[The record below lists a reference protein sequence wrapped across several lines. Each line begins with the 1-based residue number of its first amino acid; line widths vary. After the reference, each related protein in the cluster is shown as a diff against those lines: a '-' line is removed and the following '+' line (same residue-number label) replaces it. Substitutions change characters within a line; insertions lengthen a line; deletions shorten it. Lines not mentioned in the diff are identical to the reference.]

1 MEYLKTGG
9 ALFSMKI
16 HFWPIWAKR
25 AQIGPKI
32 IFLNFLSL
40 LKILKSFLGNNLKWK
55 LILLLIFHHQSHIWQ
70 NSGSRFMGQNAVNQ
84 SSEKHG
90 GWSWFFAPADKR
102 KSFQQ
107 IDSIT
112 LGVHSQACPKYPKQ
126 VYNIFAIKK

>member
-1 MEYLKTGG
+1 MEYLKTGR

-55 LILLLIFHHQSHIWQ
+55 LILLLIFHHQSHVWK
-70 NSGSRFMGQNAVNQ
+70 NSGPRFMGQSAVNQ
-84 SSEKHG
+84 SSEKH
-90 GWSWFFAPADKR
+90 DKVDFLR
-102 KSFQQ
+102 LQIKTNVFNKLIVSLWVCIARHVKSTQNNF
-107 IDSIT
+107 T
-112 LGVHSQACPKYPKQ
+112 
-126 VYNIFAIKK
+126 IFLQ